1 LEQLGVY
8 GAPGRDPRGRVV
20 SVAFLAIAPR
30 LPDPVAGTDAADAR
44 WVPTDA
50 ALSASLPLAFDHQRI
65 VADGVERARSKLECS
80 AIAAAFCGPTFTIS
94 ELQQVYEAVWNVR
107 LDPRNFYRKIQGT
120 RDFVVPA
127 GPSKRA
133 SAGRPARLFR
143 VGPVTVLNPPMTRPP
158 VPTLSLGKQGGG
170 KAMSEQK
177 TLVVLTALDLE
188 YESIR
193 GKLTDIRVQSHRAG
207 TRFEVGRLA
216 DRHCRVA
223 LALVGKGNHAAAV
236 LAERAISEFDPA
248 ALLFV
253 GVAGALRPS
262 IALGDIVVATHV
274 YAYHGGTSQ
283 DDGLKARPRV
293 WEVSHRAQQIAQ
305 HLKRTGEWARQLP
318 PGVERPDVVFGPIA
332 AGETVQDSTISAE
345 ARWIREHYNDACAI
359 EMEAA
364 GVAQAAHLNDSLPV
378 VVIRGISD
386 RADGG
391 KVAAD
396 RAGWQPRAAANAAAF
411 AIALAAALARELG
424 NDQRGTPGPREKG
437 QGDGTNT
444 NIAFGN
450 ARVGVQAQNVYGG
463 IQLGPDLG
471 GGPANFSATNNRA
484 VRPGKVRLALGWAR
498 GVLSDLASLAASV
511 AAVLSAVRNP
521 T

>member
-1 LEQLGVY
+1 
-8 GAPGRDPRGRVV
+8 
-20 SVAFLAIAPR
+20 
-30 LPDPVAGTDAADAR
+30 
-44 WVPTDA
+44 
-50 ALSASLPLAFDHQRI
+50 
-65 VADGVERARSKLECS
+65 
-80 AIAAAFCGPTFTIS
+80 
-94 ELQQVYEAVWNVR
+94 
-107 LDPRNFYRKIQGT
+107 
-120 RDFVVPA
+120 
-127 GPSKRA
+127 
-133 SAGRPARLFR
+133 
-143 VGPVTVLNPPMTRPP
+143 
-158 VPTLSLGKQGGG
+158 
-170 KAMSEQK
+170 MSEQK

-193 GKLTDIRVQSHRAG
+193 GKLTEVRVQPHRAG

-216 DRHCRVA
+216 DRDCRVA

-262 IALGDIVVATHV
+262 VALGDIVVATHV

-318 PGVERPDVVFGPIA
+318 PGVKRPDIVFGPIA
-332 AGETVQDSTISAE
+332 AGEIVQDSTISAQ
-345 ARWIREHYNDACAI
+345 AQWIREHYNDACAI

-386 RADGG
+386 RADGH

-396 RAGWQPRAAANAAAF
+396 HTGSQPRAAANAAAF
-411 AIALAAALARELG
+411 AIALAAALAEELG
-424 NDQRGTPGPREKG
+424 NDQRGTRGSRETG

-463 IQLGPDLG
+463 IRLSPDLG
-471 GGPANFSATNNRA
+471 DGPASFSTTSNRA
-484 VRPGKVRLALGWAR
+484 VRLGKMRLALGWAR
-498 GVLSDLASLAASV
+498 SVLSDLASLAASV
-511 AAVLSAVRNP
+511 TAILAAVRNP